1 MFTISNN
8 AFVRNK
14 TCEGK
19 RKERFK
25 IHEMTCVQ
33 QRDKQKLQTSTRIAK
48 QAYLKC
54 QLVPSR
60 KCAVAQEGP
69 HPLPPY

>member
-1 MFTISNN
+1 MLLCGTKP
-8 AFVRNK
+8 VK
-14 TCEGK
+14 E
-19 RKERFK
+19 KERSVSK